1 MTGTAGREESAAAQ
15 GARWIAIAMVVVG
28 LLNYGYA
35 LLLTHLLNVTA
46 YSRFAAGQGLIL
58 WASTVAVVS
67 VPWVLTKTLVRAQ
80 SDEER
85 NAGVRFAKLV
95 SAGCGA
101 AAAFIV
107 GVIATRF
114 ADIETAGSLS
124 LSIFV
129 IFLGTTTTGWLQGR
143 ERMRTLSFLTIAEN
157 LVKNGAGL
165 ILVVALG
172 QGDAGALGAFGI
184 GATVLLLRW
193 PRTPHGD
200 GRAWR
205 AALANRDLW
214 RRSIA
219 IAGVQGLVSL
229 FVAIDVVVVALL
241 PVARAQAAS
250 YQASAALSRIPLYV
264 AGAVA
269 LAFFP
274 SLSRNAGGKII
285 VARAVRMYLVIA
297 LPLAII
303 LATVPSS
310 ILGLFFPGQYASVP
324 LFLKYTAITG
334 LTMGGVTLITALF
347 QAADDYSMLRWLA
360 AGLGVY
366 VTALMTGWRVA
377 GMPGLA
383 AGSAVG
389 GILSLALTGY
399 HLVRYRGREVFFLVP
414 LIEPAVAITVLVLLR
429 PFRWFWLVAA
439 VLIGLR
445 AAKHFVRPGARHARG
460 PRWIAALARSSAE
473 DPVLALL
480 TGTVWREAPL
490 RGAEAELH
498 RALDLARQNRVEGR
512 LARAFPRQL
521 AGVLAEVRAADGLIR
536 HCIQHAVERLDRAGI
551 PVVVIPAGAPGEH
564 ALTRADLIVSEEHWS
579 RALACL
585 AGWSVVG
592 SVHRLGQSRTALLN
606 LSAGP
611 ELYLHGDISWFGVPL
626 LTARCLLDRACPTH
640 HGLLVPALA
649 DQLRLQL
656 AQALFRNLVLDLA
669 GLLEVT
675 RMLREDIIADAR
687 AEALLEGWSSGFDD
701 ALAAV
706 FAAIDRLDRG
716 LPVTLPVPLP
726 LSPPPG
732 VWAARADQHPVTEP
746 VPVRNPKPLR
756 IPAAAQQEGW

>member
-1 MTGTAGREESAAAQ
+1 
-15 GARWIAIAMVVVG
+15 
-28 LLNYGYA
+28 
-35 LLLTHLLNVTA
+35 
-46 YSRFAAGQGLIL
+46 
-58 WASTVAVVS
+58 
-67 VPWVLTKTLVRAQ
+67 
-80 SDEER
+80 
-85 NAGVRFAKLV
+85 
-95 SAGCGA
+95 
-101 AAAFIV
+101 
-107 GVIATRF
+107 
-114 ADIETAGSLS
+114 
-124 LSIFV
+124 
-129 IFLGTTTTGWLQGR
+129 
-143 ERMRTLSFLTIAEN
+143 
-157 LVKNGAGL
+157 
-165 ILVVALG
+165 
-172 QGDAGALGAFGI
+172 
-184 GATVLLLRW
+184 
-193 PRTPHGD
+193 
-200 GRAWR
+200 
-205 AALANRDLW
+205 
-214 RRSIA
+214 
-219 IAGVQGLVSL
+219 
-229 FVAIDVVVVALL
+229 
-241 PVARAQAAS
+241 
-250 YQASAALSRIPLYV
+250 
-264 AGAVA
+264 
-269 LAFFP
+269 
-274 SLSRNAGGKII
+274 LSRNVGGKII

-310 ILGLFFPGQYASVP
+310 ILGLFFPSQYASVP

-347 QAADDYSMLRWLA
+347 LAADDHSMLRWLA
-360 AGLGVY
+360 AGLGIY
-366 VTALMTGWRVA
+366 VTALMTGWRLA

-399 HLVRYRGREVFFLVP
+399 QLVRYRGWEVFFLVP
-414 LIEPAVAITVLVLLR
+414 LIEPAVAIAVLVLLR

-439 VLIGLR
+439 VFIGLR

-473 DPVLALL
+473 DPALALL
-480 TGTVWREAPL
+480 TSAVWREAPL
-490 RGAEAELH
+490 RGVEAELR

-536 HCIQHAVERLDRAGI
+536 HCIQHAVDRLDRAGI

-579 RALACL
+579 RALASL
-585 AGWSVVG
+585 AGWSVVD

-626 LTARCLLDRACPTH
+626 LAARCLLDRAFPTH
-640 HGLLVPALA
+640 HGLLVPAPA

-701 ALAAV
+701 ALATV
-706 FAAIDRLDRG
+706 FAVIDRLDRG

-732 VWAARADQHPVTEP
+732 VWAARAHQHPVTEP
-746 VPVRNPKPLR
+746 VPVRNPRPLR
-756 IPAAAQQEGW
+756 IPAAAQQEEW